1 MEDLIKMMAA
11 QVLSRLDDLEKK
23 DFDYL
28 LNLSDP
34 QLRSEASDLY
44 QSICKLREDYG
55 LALRQLKS

>member
-11 QVLSRLDDLEKK
+11 QVLSRLDDLEKES

-34 QLRSEASDLY
+34 QLRSEASDLF
-44 QSICKLREDYG
+44 QSICKLREDLRG
-55 LALRQLKS
+55 LL

>member
-11 QVLSRLDDLEKK
+11 QVLSRLDDLEKES

-44 QSICKLREDYG
+44 QSICKLREDLRG
-55 LALRQLKS
+55 LL

>member
-1 MEDLIKMMAA
+1 VEDLIKMMAA
-11 QVLSRLDDLEKK
+11 QVLSRLDDLEKES

-44 QSICKLREDYG
+44 QSICKLREDLRG
-55 LALRQLKS
+55 LL

>member
-1 MEDLIKMMAA
+1 MMAA
-11 QVLSRLDDLEKK
+11 QVLSRLDDLEKES

-44 QSICKLREDYG
+44 QSICKLREDLRG
-55 LALRQLKS
+55 LL